1 MNPTDV
7 IAEKVVAIL
16 VIETEVLLESL
27 IQVPKKE
34 HFRAL
39 DVVEVLLSP
48 VFAAIIQV
56 QYTKLQAQ
64 KMMILA

>member
-39 DVVEVLLSP
+39 DVVEVLLGP

-64 KMMILA
+64 KIMTLA